1 MPTLAIFQLNS
12 GAKIKK
18 LKPTG
23 IIPTFLFLDTLLID
37 GF

>member
-23 IIPTFLFLDTLLID
+23 IINADTYV
-37 GF
+37 